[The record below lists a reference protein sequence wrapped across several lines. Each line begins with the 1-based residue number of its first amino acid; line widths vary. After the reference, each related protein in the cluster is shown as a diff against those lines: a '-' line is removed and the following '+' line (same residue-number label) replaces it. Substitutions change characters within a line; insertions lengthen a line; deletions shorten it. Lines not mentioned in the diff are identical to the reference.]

1 LSFFFRTRI
10 IFSLLFQMQ
19 SEPNK
24 GLLKL
29 LERKKLTGL
38 IEELTND
45 DEALADWK
53 NRSKEDWKEIAGTA
67 AGIDIYNYLHPNP
80 KGILMLNSR
89 NYFKINSW
97 N

>member
-1 LSFFFRTRI
+1 MMFENL

-24 GLLKL
+24 EGLLKL
-29 LERKKLTGL
+29 LERNGL
-38 IEELTND
+38 QQLITQLNNYPEVIE
-45 DEALADWK
+45 DWM
-53 NRSKEDWKEIAGTA
+53 NTSKEDWKEFYGFAGVQ
-67 AGIDIYNYLHPNP
+67 IYNYLHPNP
-80 KGILMLNSR
+80 KVILMLNSR

>member
-1 LSFFFRTRI
+1 
-10 IFSLLFQMQ
+10 MQ

-24 GLLKL
+24 EGLLKL
-29 LERKKLTGL
+29 LERNGL
-38 IEELTND
+38 QQLITQLNNYPEVIE
-45 DEALADWK
+45 DWK
-53 NRSKEDWKEIAGTA
+53 NRTEAQWEKYYQL

>member
-1 LSFFFRTRI
+1 
-10 IFSLLFQMQ
+10 MQ

-24 GLLKL
+24 EGLLKL
-29 LERKKLTGL
+29 LKRKKLTGL

-53 NRSKEDWKEIAGTA
+53 STSKEDWEKYYGFAGVQ
-67 AGIDIYNYLHPNP
+67 IYNYLHPNP